1 MSDKTKVKNM
11 MRVFYKTIFIIPLL
25 ALWLAVNTVQAA
37 QFIEGFEDIPIPDEM
52 SQMSADNVSFG
63 NEEARFVEAYL
74 QSDKASFAEVE
85 SFYMSTL
92 PQLGRA
98 FNGKQKDVLHFYRD
112 GENLDIALE
121 GRKPL
126 IVRIT
131 IKSRD

>member
-1 MSDKTKVKNM
+1 

-25 ALWLAVNTVQAA
+25 ALWLAVNTVHAA

-92 PQLGRA
+92 PQLGWA